1 MMTIHVHESAVIADN
16 VVLGK
21 NVYIGPNCTLG
32 FLGYQIKEKS
42 KKNKFKPL
50 EIGDGTI
57 VHGNTVICQGTL
69 IGKECRLDYHSYIG
83 EDTIIGNTCIIE
95 YGARIY
101 DRVLIQDK
109 CFISGFISNDCI
121 IEENSIVHGD
131 LVHKSKNVV
140 PGKSEPSP
148 IVKADAFI
156 GRKAIIIGPIVI
168 EKGTYV
174 GAGAVVTKSTEPNK
188 LYLGVPARV
197 IDIAHKPFI

>member
-1 MMTIHVHESAVIADN
+1 MTTSVHESSVIADN
-16 VVLGK
+16 VVLGE

-32 FLGYQIKEKS
+32 FLGYQIKEKTE
-42 KKNKFKPL
+42 KNDFKPL

-57 VHGNTVICQGTL
+57 IHGNTVICQGTR

-83 EDTIIGNTCIIE
+83 EDTIIGNKCVIE

-109 CFISGFISNDCI
+109 CFISGFVSNDCI

-131 LVHKSKNVV
+131 LIHKFKNVV
-140 PGKSEPSP
+140 PGKSELSP
-148 IVKADAFI
+148 IVKANAFI

-168 EKGTYV
+168 EKGTYI

-188 LYLGVPARV
+188 LYLGVPARAV
-197 IDIAHKPFI
+197 DIAHKPFI